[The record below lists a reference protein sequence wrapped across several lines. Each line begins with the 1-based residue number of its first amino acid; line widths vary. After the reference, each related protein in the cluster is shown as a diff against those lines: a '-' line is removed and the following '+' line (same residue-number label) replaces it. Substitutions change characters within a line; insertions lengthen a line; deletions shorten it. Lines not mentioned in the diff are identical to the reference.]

1 VSRHEPDDALVA
13 RYKRGDSAAF
23 TVLVERHQTRV
34 YNLALRMMG
43 DPDDAA
49 DAAQDAFVQAFRN
62 LAGFRGDSAFTT
74 WMHRVTVNACYDIL
88 RKRRRQPMLH
98 VVSDDSAGP
107 VHEPGPPDPD
117 HADEVSG
124 SLDAQEALR
133 RIPDD
138 YRAVLVLAD
147 VHDLPF
153 QEIAEI
159 LEIPVG
165 TVKSRA
171 HRGRI
176 ALAKAMGLEPNPREP
191 EHAPTPSKDT
201 P

>member
-1 VSRHEPDDALVA
+1 MSRSEPDDALVA
-13 RYKRGDSAAF
+13 RYQSGDQAAF
-23 TVLVERHQTRV
+23 TALVQRHQTRV

-43 DPDDAA
+43 NREDAA
-49 DAAQDAFVQAFRN
+49 DATQDAFVHAFRK
-62 LAGFRGDSAFTT
+62 LPGFRGDSAFTT

-88 RKRRRQPMLH
+88 RKRKR
-98 VVSDDSAGP
+98 
-107 VHEPGPPDPD
+107 EPGLHIVSEDPGAPAREPAPPDPD

-124 SLDAQEALR
+124 SLDAQEALS

-138 YRAVLVLAD
+138 FRAVLVLAD

-153 QEIAEI
+153 QEIAAI

-176 ALAKAMGLEPNPREP
+176 ALAKAMGLDATAREP
-191 EHAPTPSKDT
+191 ERAPSPSKDT

>member
-1 VSRHEPDDALVA
+1 VSRHEPDDALIA
-13 RYKRGDSAAF
+13 RYQRGDAAAF
-23 TVLVERHQTRV
+23 TILVERHQTRI

-43 DPDDAA
+43 NPDDAA
-49 DAAQDAFVQAFRN
+49 DATQDAFVRALRN
-62 LAGFRGDSAFTT
+62 LSGFRGDSAFTT

-88 RKRRRQPMLH
+88 RKRRREPMLH
-98 VVSDDSAGP
+98 VVTDDPDGP
-107 VHEPGPPDPD
+107 VHEPGPANPD

-124 SLDAQEALR
+124 SLDVQEALR

-147 VHDLPF
+147 VHDLAF

-176 ALAKAMGLEPNPREP
+176 ALAKAMGLDPNPREP
-191 EHAPTPSKDT
+191 EHTPTPSKDT

>member
-1 VSRHEPDDALVA
+1 VSRSEPDDALVA
-13 RYKRGDSAAF
+13 RYQRGDRAAF
-23 TVLVERHQTRV
+23 ATLVERHQTRV
-34 YNLALRMMG
+34 YNLALRVTG
-43 DPDDAA
+43 NPEDAA
-49 DAAQDAFVQAFRN
+49 DATQDAFIQALRK
-62 LAGFRGDSAFTT
+62 LSSFRGDSAFTT

-98 VVSDDSAGP
+98 VVSDDPDGP
-107 VHEPGPPDPD
+107 THEPGPPQAD
-117 HADEVSG
+117 HADEVTG

-133 RIPDD
+133 HVPDE

-153 QEIAEI
+153 QEIAKI
-159 LEIPVG
+159 LEIPIG

-171 HRGRI
+171 HRGRL
-176 ALAKAMGLEPNPREP
+176 ALAKAMGIDPTQREP
-191 EHAPTPSKDT
+191 HRGSTPSKGS